1 MLTARER
8 RPSRRLAPL
17 ALLAAAA
24 APLALWGCAGR
35 TALAPPREEPVV
47 EVEAVRADDPRAS
60 LKRSVAKAQQLAAKG
75 QHRAALVAYRTLH
88 ATAPEDPGVRAGYR
102 DALRA
107 LWSAAEAEE
116 GRGDFAAAGRSYR
129 FLLDGLPR
137 AELFAAPPPFDGPA
151 LRRKVDSCAE
161 QLTRAGL
168 RLYRQ
173 GEIQEAIARWQAVL
187 TFDPARVEVRKAID
201 DATAQARTLE
211 TGDAAGTTSFTRTPG
226 R

>member
-1 MLTARER
+1 MLSARER

-17 ALLAAAA
+17 ALLAVAV

-35 TALAPPREEPVV
+35 TALAPPREEPV
-47 EVEAVRADDPRAS
+47 VEAVRADDPRAS
-60 LKRSVAKAQQLAAKG
+60 LKRSVAKAQQLAAQG
-75 QHRAALVAYRTLH
+75 QHRAAVVAYRTLH
-88 ATAPEDPGVRAGYR
+88 AKAPEDPEVRAGYR
-102 DALRA
+102 EALQT

-116 GRGDFAAAGRSYR
+116 GRGDCAAAGRSYR

-137 AELFAAPPPFDGPA
+137 ADLFAAPRPFDGPA

-173 GEIQEAIARWQAVL
+173 GEINEAIAQWQAVL

-201 DATAQARTLE
+201 SATAQARTLE
-211 TGDAAGTTSFTRTPG
+211 KGEAAGTTSFTRTPG